1 MEPTSSALITSDAVI
16 LGLLAVT
23 LGAVFYTS
31 SSPRPAFRKFYKYV
45 PSLLLCY
52 FIPSLYNTFGLIDA
66 EQSRLYYM
74 ASRYLLPA
82 TLVLLT
88 LSIDL
93 KGILALGPKA
103 LIMFLTGTLGIIIGG
118 PLAIL
123 LFSVISPETVGGGG
137 PDAVWRGLTTI
148 AGSWIGGG
156 ANQAAMKEVFEVSD
170 TVFSSM
176 VAVDI
181 LVANVWLAVLLFMA
195 SRAPTIDAKL
205 GADTSA
211 IDELRLRVT
220 EFRERHARIPT
231 VSDLMV
237 LTAIGF
243 GLMGL
248 SHFLADPLAAW
259 FAANVPQMERYSLT
273 SSFFWLVVF
282 ATTGGLILSFTRA
295 RELEGV
301 GASALGTALLYIL
314 IATIGMTM
322 DITAV
327 VERPGLFLLGAVWLG
342 FHALLLFVVGRLIKA
357 PTFYLAVGSQANV
370 GGAASAPVVAS
381 AFHPSLAPVG
391 VLLAVLGYAIGTY
404 GAWLCGQLMR
414 LMAE

>member
-1 MEPTSSALITSDAVI
+1 MQPTSSALITSDAVH

-31 SSPRPAFRKFYKYV
+31 SSSRPGFQKFYKYV

-52 FIPSLYNTFGLIDA
+52 FIPSLYNTFGLIDV

-93 KGILALGPKA
+93 RSILALGPKA
-103 LIMFLTGTLGIIIGG
+103 LIMFLTGTAGIILGG

-123 LFSVISPETVGGGG
+123 LFSVISPETVGGAG
-137 PDAVWRGLTTI
+137 PEAVWRGLTTI

-170 TVFSSM
+170 VVFSSM

-181 LVANVWLAVLLFMA
+181 IVANVWLAVLLFMA
-195 SRAPTIDAKL
+195 SRAPGIDARL

-211 IDELRLRVT
+211 IDDLRVRVT
-220 EFRERHARIPT
+220 EFRERHAKIPT

-237 LTAIGF
+237 LLAVGF
-243 GLMGL
+243 GFMGL

-259 FAANVPQMERYSLT
+259 FSANAPALERYSLT

-282 ATTGGLILSFTRA
+282 ATTAGLVLSFTRA

-301 GASALGTALLYIL
+301 GASALGTAMLYIL

-322 DITAV
+322 DITAI

-342 FHALLLFVVGRLIKA
+342 FHAVLLLIVGRLIKA

-414 LMAE
+414 LAAE